1 MDEAVMYLSSGR
13 NMKLVSSAVWR
24 MERIDPGGGEGDV
37 SGSNEQESVLG

>member
-24 MERIDPGGGEGDV
+24 MERIDPGGGEGDA
-37 SGSNEQESVLG
+37 GSNEQESVLG